1 MDSDKPFLKF
11 IQRGRRPIIVNTVS
25 KGKNEAGG
33 LTLPDFKTYSNEDGV
48 VLAKQQTDRSVG

>member
-48 VLAKQQTDRSVG
+48 VLAKQ